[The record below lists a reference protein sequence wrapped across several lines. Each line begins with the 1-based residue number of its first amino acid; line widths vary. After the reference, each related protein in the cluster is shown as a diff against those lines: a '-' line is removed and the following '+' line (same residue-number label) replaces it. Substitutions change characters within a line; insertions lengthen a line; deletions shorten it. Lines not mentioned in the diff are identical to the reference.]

1 MPLRIFENS
10 RGESCKVWNVTP
22 FANQGTDRRNADRRV
37 VAAAGYTGPER
48 RCGRDRRVRT
58 PGLMTPGLESGWLC
72 FERGEEK
79 RRLTPI
85 PQGWDDAPD
94 AELELLFESA
104 RPVTRRPMAIP

>member
-1 MPLRIFENS
+1 M
-10 RGESCKVWNVTP
+10 WNVTP
-22 FANQGTDRRNADRRV
+22 MAMQGTERRSVERRTATV
-37 VAAAGYTGPER
+37 GVYTGLDR

-85 PQGWDDAPD
+85 PQGWDAAPD

-104 RPVTRRPMAIP
+104 RRVTRRPMAHP

>member
-22 FANQGTDRRNADRRV
+22 LSMQGNERRIVERRTGATGV
-37 VAAAGYTGPER
+37 YMGPER
-48 RCGRDRRVRT
+48 RCGRQRRLRP

-85 PQGWDDAPD
+85 PRGWDDAPD

-104 RPVTRRPMAIP
+104 RPVTRRPMALP